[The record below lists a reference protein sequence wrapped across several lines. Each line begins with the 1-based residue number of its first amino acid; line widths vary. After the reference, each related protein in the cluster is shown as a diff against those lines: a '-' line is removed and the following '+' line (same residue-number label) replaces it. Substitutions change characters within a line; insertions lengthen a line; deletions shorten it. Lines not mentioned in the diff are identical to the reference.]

1 MRKFEKPIL
10 VVSKCLGFA
19 HCRYNGLIINDDFVN
34 SLKDHVEFRPVCAE
48 VEIGL
53 GIPRD
58 PIRVVN
64 VNGESRLIQP
74 ATGRDLTETMQN
86 FTNSHLDSIANVDGF
101 ILKSRSPSCGIKDVK
116 IYSNKGDNMVLGRGS
131 GFFGGAVLER
141 FSHLAVEDEGRLSN
155 FRIREHFLTQIYT
168 FASFRKIKAENT
180 IGALVRFHSQNKL
193 VFMAYNQKE
202 MRELG
207 RIVANGNKRGMAEV
221 MGDYET
227 HLHQAFKN
235 APRYGS
241 NINVLMHGLG
251 YFSDSLSHEEKAF
264 FLDSLEK
271 YRTKKAP
278 LSVPLAILRSF
289 IIRFKE
295 DYLMQQTYF
304 EPYPERLVEIT
315 DSGKGKDI

>member
-1 MRKFEKPIL
+1 MRDFEKPIL
-10 VVSKCLGFA
+10 VISKCLGFE
-19 HCRYNGLIINDDFVN
+19 HCRYNGLIISDDLVN

-53 GIPRD
+53 GVPRD

-64 VNGESRLIQP
+64 VGGESRLTQP
-74 ATGRDLTETMQN
+74 STGSDLTEIMQN
-86 FTNSHLDSIANVDGF
+86 FAQTYLDSIVKVDGF

-116 IYSNKGDNMVLGRGS
+116 VYSNKGDNMVLGKGS
-131 GFFGGAVLER
+131 GFFGGEVLKR
-141 FSHLAVEDEGRLSN
+141 FPHLAVEDEGRLSN

-180 IGALVRFHSQNKL
+180 MKALVRFHSQNKL
-193 VFMAYNQKE
+193 MLMAYNQTQ

-207 RIVANGNKRGMAEV
+207 RIVANSEKRAIAEAI
-221 MGDYET
+221 GDYEA
-227 HLHQAFKN
+227 HLYQAFN
-235 APRYGS
+235 SIPRYGS

-251 YFSDSLSHEEKAF
+251 YFSESLTHEEKAF

-271 YRTKKAP
+271 YRAKKVP

-289 IIRFKE
+289 IVRFKE

-304 EPYPERLVEIT
+304 EPYPEQLMEIT
-315 DSGKGKDI
+315 DSGKGRDM

>member
-1 MRKFEKPIL
+1 MKEFGKPIL
-10 VVSKCLGFA
+10 VVSKCLGFE
-19 HCRYNGLIINDDFVN
+19 HCRYNGLIINDDFVD
-34 SLKDHVEFRPVCAE
+34 SLKDHVEFKPICAE

-58 PIRVVN
+58 PVRVVN
-64 VNGESRLIQP
+64 VNGELRLIQP
-74 ATGRDLTETMQN
+74 STGRDLTETMQN
-86 FTNSHLDSIANVDGF
+86 FANSHLDSMVYVDGF

-116 IYSNKGDNMVLGRGS
+116 IYSNKGDNMVLGKGS
-131 GFFGGAVLER
+131 GFFGGAVLKR
-141 FSHLAVEDEGRLSN
+141 FPHPTVEDEGRLSN

-180 IGALVRFHSQNKL
+180 IKALVRFHSQNKL
-193 VFMAYNQKE
+193 MLMAYNQKE

-207 RIVANGNKRGMAEV
+207 RIVANRDKRAIAE
-221 MGDYET
+221 MMNDYET
-227 HLHQAFKN
+227 HLYRAFN
-235 APRYGS
+235 SIPRYGS

-251 YFSDSLSHEEKAF
+251 YFSDYLSHEEKAF

-271 YRTKKAP
+271 YRAKKVP

-289 IIRFKE
+289 IVRFKE

-304 EPYPERLVEIT
+304 EPYPEGLVEIT
-315 DSGKGKDI
+315 DSGKGRDM